1 MNLET
6 TLGFV
11 TLPRLV
17 GAEGL
22 GSALKDW
29 KKQTGLI
36 LEKVVQRLFTPEDPK
51 HLHKTLGVL
60 ALVSFWYR
68 YYYIETPDGGLGFLP
83 TVNWID
89 STTILLHLA
98 LSLSSAIFHV
108 LRHRLL
114 GRPLIVSSCHGEFG
128 RPACFSFFV
137 FIF

>member
-36 LEKVVQRLFTPEDPK
+36 IEKVISRLFTPEDPK
-51 HLHKTLGVL
+51 HLHKTLGI
-60 ALVSFWYR
+60 VSCCLESWPSLHFFSS
-68 YYYIETPDGGLGFLP
+68 LC
-83 TVNWID
+83 NK
-89 STTILLHLA
+89 STDDILLLHTPIPHLFPTPA
-98 LSLSSAIFHV
+98 RS
-108 LRHRLL
+108 RLFL
-114 GRPLIVSSCHGEFG
+114 VPLLLH
-128 RPACFSFFV
+128 
-137 FIF
+137 